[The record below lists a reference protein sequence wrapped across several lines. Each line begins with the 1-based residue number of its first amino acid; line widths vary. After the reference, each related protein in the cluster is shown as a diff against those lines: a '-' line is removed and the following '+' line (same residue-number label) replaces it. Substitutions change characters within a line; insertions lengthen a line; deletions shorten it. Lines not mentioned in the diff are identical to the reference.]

1 MQSNSFQKDLK
12 MSHGTS
18 LIIKQSSIN
27 DDLRQRLC
35 NHPFFQTPIYN
46 LDHQDHFIK
55 GSPESEHDLTV
66 LEFLDNEHYNYSN
79 KYVEYWFQ
87 KYDNTHTLGLF
98 PHCDYNDAY
107 RSKMQNQ
114 STDWPH
120 RVDRNLIT
128 SPITIVVYLEISA
141 DMQGGELNISHRT
154 WYEEE
159 FPTSVNINVKQY
171 PFETIFPVQGSV
183 IYFKGSE
190 HYHWVNPVTQGIRK
204 SLIINF
210 WPPEIDKVKNASFE
224 SLID

>member
-1 MQSNSFQKDLK
+1 MLSNSFRRDLR
-12 MSHGTS
+12 MYHGTS
-18 LIIKQSSIN
+18 LIIKQSTIS
-27 DDLRQRLC
+27 DELRKKLC

-46 LDHQDHFIK
+46 LDHQDTFIK
-55 GSPESEHDLTV
+55 NSPASEYDLAV
-66 LEFLDNEHYNYSN
+66 LEFLNDEGYDHSG

-107 RSKMQNQ
+107 RSKMKDQAP
-114 STDWPH
+114 DWPH
-120 RVDRNLIT
+120 KVDANLII
-128 SPITIVVYLEISA
+128 SPITIVVYLEVSSN
-141 DMQGGELNISHRT
+141 MEGGELNISYRT
-154 WYEEE
+154 WYEEPY
-159 FPTSVNINVKQY
+159 PTALNINITQY
-171 PFETIFPVQGSV
+171 PFEKISPVQGSV

-190 HYHWVNPVTQGIRK
+190 NYHWVNPVIKGHRK